1 MRLLQKRAE
10 KIFYEI
16 SFLIRYFSRQPHSI
30 SMSGAREENRSRP
43 AMWVTVRP
51 RISWWTAL
59 TVFLL
64 LHSGEE
70 KDFSPFLSP
79 PRTFPLTHP
88 TEMQRHKPGP
98 AIPLPDL
105 KTLPGGI
112 LKAFSLQEDV
122 NGVCRDQPSRCRISK
137 KMEQPFEKKYPMRRA
152 LIQKRGRYP
161 VPPRSRFLMEGPDFF

>member
-1 MRLLQKRAE
+1 
-10 KIFYEI
+10 
-16 SFLIRYFSRQPHSI
+16 
-30 SMSGAREENRSRP
+30 MSGAREENRSRA

-98 AIPLPDL
+98 AIPQPD
-105 KTLPGGI
+105 
-112 LKAFSLQEDV
+112 F
-122 NGVCRDQPSRCRISK
+122 K
-137 KMEQPFEKKYPMRRA
+137 KMEQPFEKKSHAPGAYSEAGPVSGPSQESIPDGGSGFF
-152 LIQKRGRYP
+152 LKKRGP
-161 VPPRSRFLMEGPDFF
+161 ASRRTSWIQAMIFAETA

>member
-10 KIFYEI
+10 KFFWKI
-16 SFLIRYFSRQPHSI
+16 SFSIRYFSRQPHSI
-30 SMSGAREENRSRP
+30 SMSGAREENRSRT

-79 PRTFPLTHP
+79 PRTFPLTHL
-88 TEMQRHKPGP
+88 TEMQRRKPGP
-98 AIPLPDL
+98 AIPQPDL

-112 LKAFSLQEDV
+112 LKAFFPPGECKRRMSGPAIPLPDFE
-122 NGVCRDQPSRCRISK
+122 NK
-137 KMEQPFEKKYPMRRA
+137 KEQPFERNIPCA
-152 LIQKRGRYP
+152 GRLF
-161 VPPRSRFLMEGPDFF
+161 RSGAGIRSLPGVDS

>member
-30 SMSGAREENRSRP
+30 SMSGAREENRSRA

-112 LKAFSLQEDV
+112 LKAFFPPGGCKRCMSGPAIPLPDFKKKWNSLL
-122 NGVCRDQPSRCRISK
+122 K
-137 KMEQPFEKKYPMRRA
+137 KNIPCA
-152 LIQKRGRYP
+152 GRLF
-161 VPPRSRFLMEGPDFF
+161 RSRAGIRSLPGVDS